1 MTKDIKIINLEN
13 EDESKFIEWQDKE
26 KIIFSKGNKLFSS
39 KHNFTNQILVGEFP
53 TSILYNFLTQF
64 SILKRLFRFY
74 YYNVCPIGKN
84 KIFVTF
90 GKSLGIFENGNFF
103 SITGLK
109 RPARFLRNA
118 CAQDKKGG
126 VYLGEYI
133 SNLQRDDIHIY
144 YLAPNSRK
152 LKIVYTFN
160 KNTIRHVHGIYKDP
174 YSNDLWV
181 LTGDVKDECKILKT
195 SNEFKTLEVVGSGN
209 DNWRAVSIQFTE
221 KNLYFGTDA
230 EFDKNYIFKMDRAT
244 YKTKVVS
251 EVDGP
256 IYYSCKIKNQII
268 FAVTAEGCP
277 SQKVN
282 KAVLWKLNKNNT
294 ASQIK
299 SYDKDIFP
307 IQLMPG
313 IIHFANGE
321 AGDYIFGYGIGL
333 KKLNHKTIKIQC

>member
-1 MTKDIKIINLEN
+1 MTKDIKIINLKS

-39 KHNFTNQILVGEFP
+39 KHNFKNETLVGEFP
-53 TSILYNFLTQF
+53 TSILYKFLTQF

-103 SITGLK
+103 SISGLK

-144 YLAPNSRK
+144 YLPPNSRK

-174 YSNDLWV
+174 YSNDFWI

-209 DNWRAVSIQFTE
+209 DNWRAVSIQFTA

-282 KAVLWKLNKNNT
+282 KTVLWKLNKNNT
-294 ASQIK
+294 ATQIK

>member
-1 MTKDIKIINLEN
+1 MTKDIKIINLKSEG
-13 EDESKFIEWQDKE
+13 ESKFIEWQDKE
-26 KIIFSKGNKLFSS
+26 KIIFSIGNKLFSS
-39 KHNFTNQILVGEFP
+39 KHNFTNEILIGEFP
-53 TSILYNFLTQF
+53 TSILNKFLTQF
-64 SILKRLFRFY
+64 SIGKRLLRFY

-103 SITGLK
+103 SISGLK

-133 SNLQRDDIHIY
+133 SNLQRDEIHIY
-144 YLAPNSRK
+144 YLPPNSRK

-160 KNTIRHVHGIYKDP
+160 KNTIRHIHGIYKDP
-174 YSNDLWV
+174 YSNDFWV

-209 DNWRAVSIQFTE
+209 ENWRAVSIQFKE
-221 KNLYFGTDA
+221 KNIYFGTDA
-230 EFDKNYIFKMDRAT
+230 EFDKNYIFKMDRST

-282 KAVLWKLNKNNT
+282 KVVLWKLNKNNT
-294 ASQIK
+294 ATQIK

-313 IIHFANGE
+313 TIHFANGE
-321 AGDYIFGYGIGL
+321 LDDYIFGYGIGL
-333 KKLNHKTIKIQC
+333 KKINHKTIKIQC